1 MPAIMAADAIAATA
15 IVERIVH
22 SFSKE
27 QPAFRVEYERFP
39 PSVAGN
45 APPRLN
51 RLVAARI

>member
-1 MPAIMAADAIAATA
+1 MAADAIAATA

-27 QPAFRVEYERFP
+27 QQTFRVEYERFP
-39 PSVAGN
+39 PPAIGRM
-45 APPRLN
+45 PPRDN